1 MANNGLQS
9 SICRLQMF
17 GLIILENDSLVI
29 VKYFQPNCPF
39 LYAKNIYQK
48 MWVSIFFIVIDL
60 YLCIP
65 VQTNALQALIH
76 LYMCST
82 VISIYRFY
90 CEPYQLI
97 MPVCDREADR
107 LILETVKQQGPASET
122 YEWLARQ
129 LGIWT
134 SEQVRSAI
142 FWYSQHFGRVRGLV
156 GRKVQWIEQFV
167 CSSSFH

>member
-1 MANNGLQS
+1 MLKIFTKKCGYQYFLFLLIYTYASLFRQMLYRRWY
-9 SICRLQMF
+9 ICICVAL
-17 GLIILENDSLVI
+17 SLAFIGSI
-29 VKYFQPNCPF
+29 VK
-39 LYAKNIYQK
+39 
-48 MWVSIFFIVIDL
+48 
-60 YLCIP
+60 
-65 VQTNALQALIH
+65 
-76 LYMCST
+76 
-82 VISIYRFY
+82 
-90 CEPYQLI
+90 PYQLI

-122 YEWLARQ
+122 YEWLSRQ

-167 CSSSFH
+167 CSSSFHWIYPKGKKVKNLRSLC